1 MGYYSCTCQCV
12 CIKIRVNN
20 FNIFFSSGAVFTFG
34 LIEDVS
40 ADAWS
45 HIFNVNVRGYALMA
59 KHIVPLLKQ
68 QRSGSIIQFGSIS
81 GVIAQSAFVP
91 YATTKGAVIQM
102 TRNLALDLGPYNIRC
117 NSISP
122 GAIGMFLFMNY

>member
-1 MGYYSCTCQCV
+1 L
-12 CIKIRVNN
+12 
-20 FNIFFSSGAVFTFG
+20 G

-40 ADAWS
+40 ADDWS
-45 HIFNVNVRGYALMA
+45 NVFNVNVRGYALMA

-81 GVIAQSAFVP
+81 GSIAQPAFVP
-91 YATTKGAVIQM
+91 YNTTKAAVIQM

-117 NSISP
+117 NSVSP
-122 GAIGMFLFMNY
+122 GCIGMFFFMNYYF

>member
-1 MGYYSCTCQCV
+1 M
-12 CIKIRVNN
+12 
-20 FNIFFSSGAVFTFG
+20 G
-34 LIEDVS
+34 LIENVS

-45 HIFNVNVRGYALMA
+45 HIFDVNIRGYALMV

-81 GVIAQSAFVP
+81 ALIAQPGFVP
-91 YATTKGAVIQM
+91 YGTTKGAVIQM
-102 TRNLALDLGPYNIRC
+102 IRNLALDLGPYNIRC

-122 GAIGMFLFMNY
+122 GCIGRSFLMK